1 MHINP
6 LPLHPRPRPNAAIG
20 DAEFFHSLAAYYFY
34 LNYYI
39 MSVPTQAYIPDTG
52 ITPTQVAFYREHG
65 YLVGRQLLR
74 TEEIDALRDETLAIF
89 RGERAEIPGV
99 VAPVAG
105 ASPAEI
111 LGQYIAI
118 HFPHK
123 VSPLVREY
131 LGHARIT
138 DVLTQLVSPNV
149 KCMQSMLFVKAP
161 GKPGQSWHQDEYF
174 IPTRDQ
180 SLIGAWIAVDDA
192 AVENGCLWVIPG
204 SHKEGYL
211 RRRLPYRGD
220 QYGDKDVCDLAPYTE
235 DDAVPVEVPSGSVV
249 FFHGY
254 LLHSSRANRTKDRFR
269 TALVNHYMSAESQ
282 LPWNQDGRLPDSE
295 DMRDVI
301 LVAGR
306 DPYEHKGTT
315 DVSRPFLRASQ
326 GSFQKK
332 EQ

>member
-1 MHINP
+1 MK
-6 LPLHPRPRPNAAIG
+6 RK
-20 DAEFFHSLAAYYFY
+20 
-34 LNYYI
+34 
-39 MSVPTQAYIPDTG
+39 MTVPSQANIPSSG
-52 ITPTQVAFYREHG
+52 ITSSQVDFYHDHG
-65 YLVGRQLLR
+65 YLVAENLL
-74 TEEIDALRDETLAIF
+74 TADEIGALRQETLAIF
-89 RGERAEIPGV
+89 RGERADIPGV
-99 VAPVAG
+99 VSPGEG
-105 ASPAEI
+105 ASAAEI

-123 VSPLVREY
+123 VSPLIRDY
-131 LGHARIT
+131 LGHDKIT

-192 AVENGCLWVIPG
+192 SVENGCLWVIPG

-211 RRRLPYRGD
+211 RRRLPYQGD
-220 QYGDKDVCDLAPYTE
+220 QYGDKDVCDLSPYTN
-235 DDAVPVEVPSGSVV
+235 DDAIPVEVPSGSVV

-254 LLHSSRANRTKDRFR
+254 LLHSSLANRTRDRFR

-295 DMRDVI
+295 DMRDIVLI
-301 LVAGR
+301 AGK
-306 DPYEHKGTT
+306 DPYEHNGTV

-326 GSFQKK
+326 GSFQKNSSNK
-332 EQ
+332 

>member
-1 MHINP
+1 
-6 LPLHPRPRPNAAIG
+6 
-20 DAEFFHSLAAYYFY
+20 
-34 LNYYI
+34 
-39 MSVPTQAYIPDTG
+39 MSVPSQAYIPATG
-52 ITPTQVAFYREHG
+52 ITPAQVNFYRESG
-65 YLVGRQLLR
+65 YLVGERLL
-74 TEEIDALRDETLAIF
+74 TEDEIGALRDETLSIF
-89 RGERAEIPGV
+89 RGERAEIPGIV
-99 VAPVAG
+99 PPVAG
-105 ASPAEI
+105 ASSSAT

-123 VSPLVREY
+123 VSPLVRSY
-131 LGHARIT
+131 LGHEKIT
-138 DVLTQLVSPNV
+138 GVLTELVSPNV

-192 AVENGCLWVIPG
+192 SVANGCLWVIPG

-211 RRRLPYRGD
+211 RRRLPYQGD

-235 DDAVPVEVPSGSVV
+235 GDAVAVEVPSGSVV

-254 LLHSSRANRTKDRFR
+254 LLHSSLANRTTDRFR

-282 LPWNQDGRLPDSE
+282 LPWNQDGRLPDTE
-295 DMRDVI
+295 DMRDIIV
-301 LVAGR
+301 VAGS
-306 DPYEHKGTT
+306 DPYAHKGIT

-326 GSFQKK
+326 SSFQKK